1 MDPRGYVSLDVPS
14 SSSFQDSPVRSNN
27 IWRKWN
33 KLSRLQKST
42 LYLLVTIIVFIF
54 IFTHQ
59 QEKRGHHVIETNEKK
74 ISDLQHI
81 ADGGGGHQWPPLF
94 QKGLQDE
101 PSVVDKTSLARD
113 NEVQNAAEEDGDNV
127 SGDGREEDDF
137 VDGGDSNQAK
147 EEDVEVVK
155 VKSGAII
162 DFKGP
167 QNERQRA
174 VVSAF
179 KHAWQGYRKYAWG
192 KDHLKPISKTHQTW
206 FDLGLT
212 LIDSLDT
219 MLVMGLKE
227 EFKEARDWVQ
237 QSLQFTTTKDVNLF
251 ETTIRVLGGLLSA
264 YHLTGDNLFLEKAS
278 ELGDRMMGA
287 FDSVSGIPF
296 SDVNLMSRS
305 GHAPKWSPD
314 SSTSEVT
321 TIQLEFRDLS
331 RLTGNSK
338 YENAVSR
345 VSELVHKLD
354 KDTGLVPIFINANT
368 GRFRSHSTITM
379 GARGDSYYE
388 YLLKQWLQTGKTI
401 DYLEK
406 DYLLAMTG
414 VMTKLAKRTVPNNLL
429 FIGEILAGGKE
440 FKPKMDELACF
451 LPGTMALGFK
461 NGMPESHLDFAQ
473 ELAYTCYLTF
483 ARQQTFLAPEISYF
497 NTAKGS
503 TKDFYCKPNDAH
515 YLLRP
520 ETIESLWYLY
530 YVTGNTTYQDWG
542 WQIFQGIEKYTR
554 VSGGYTTISNVRNPI
569 DTRLKDMMESF
580 FLGETLK
587 YFYLLFADSDKHEID
602 LDSWLFNTEAHLMPI
617 YDN

>member
-1 MDPRGYVSLDVPS
+1 MHNLSENMKSKGHISLEVPS
-14 SSSFQDSPVRSNN
+14 SYLESPTRSIN
-27 IWRKWN
+27 IWRRWN

-42 LYLLVTIIVFIF
+42 IYLLVTIIIFIL

-59 QEKRGHHVIETNEKK
+59 QENKTLHNIKASNEK
-74 ISDLQHI
+74 ILPI
-81 ADGGGGHQWPPLF
+81 EPGHKWPPQF
-94 QKGLQDE
+94 QKSLQDE
-101 PSVVDKTSLARD
+101 PTVLDEAKLSQD
-113 NEVQNAAEEDGDNV
+113 NEVQNAAEE
-127 SGDGREEDDF
+127 EDKDIDDKGEQDF
-137 VDGGDSNQAK
+137 VDDGDSNQAK
-147 EEDVEVVK
+147 EDDFEASAVK
-155 VKSGAII
+155 DIGLKFNGA
-162 DFKGP
+162 

-174 VVSAF
+174 VTSAF
-179 KHAWQGYRKYAWG
+179 KHAWQNYRKYAWG
-192 KDHLKPISKTHQTW
+192 KDHLKPLSKTFETW

-212 LIDSLDT
+212 IIDSLDT
-219 MLVMGLKE
+219 MIVMGLTE
-227 EFKEARDWVQ
+227 EFEEARDWVKQ
-237 QSLQFTTTKDVNLF
+237 NLLFSTNKDVNLF

-264 YHLTGDNLFLEKAS
+264 YHLSDEKIFLDKAT

-287 FDSVSGIPF
+287 FDSISGIPF
-296 SDVNLMSRS
+296 SDVNLQSRS

-338 YENAVSR
+338 YEDAISKVS
-345 VSELVHKLD
+345 SLVHKLE

-368 GRFRSHSTITM
+368 GKFRSHSTITM

-401 DYLEK
+401 DYLKE
-406 DYLLAMTG
+406 DYELAMTG
-414 VMTKLAKRTVPNNLL
+414 VMTKMAKRTVPNNLL

-451 LPGTMALGFK
+451 LPGTMALGVK
-461 NGMPESHLDFAQ
+461 NGMPPGHLDFAQ
-473 ELAYTCYLTF
+473 ELAYTCFLTF
-483 ARQQTFLAPEISYF
+483 ARQPTFLAPEISYF
-497 NTAKGS
+497 NTARGS
-503 TKDFYCKPNDAH
+503 TKDFFCKPNDSH

-530 YVTGNTTYQDWG
+530 YITGNKTYQDWG

-554 VSGGYTTISNVRNPI
+554 VAGGYTTISNVRNPI
-569 DTRLKDMMESF
+569 DTRPKDKMETF

-587 YFYLLFADSDKHEID
+587 YLYLLFADQHEVD
-602 LDSWLFNTEAHLMPI
+602 LDKWLLNTEAHFMPI
-617 YDN
+617 YSD

>member
-1 MDPRGYVSLDVPS
+1 MHNLSENMKSKGHISLEVPS
-14 SSSFQDSPVRSNN
+14 SYLESPTRSIN
-27 IWRKWN
+27 IWRRWN

-42 LYLLVTIIVFIF
+42 IYLLVTIIIFIL

-59 QEKRGHHVIETNEKK
+59 QENKTLHNIKASNEK
-74 ISDLQHI
+74 ILPI
-81 ADGGGGHQWPPLF
+81 EPGHKWPPQF
-94 QKGLQDE
+94 QKSLQDE
-101 PSVVDKTSLARD
+101 PTVLDEAKLSQD
-113 NEVQNAAEEDGDNV
+113 NEVQNAAEE
-127 SGDGREEDDF
+127 EDKDIDDKGEQDF
-137 VDGGDSNQAK
+137 VDDGDSNQAK
-147 EEDVEVVK
+147 EDDFEASAVK
-155 VKSGAII
+155 DIGLKFNGA
-162 DFKGP
+162 

-174 VVSAF
+174 VTSAF
-179 KHAWQGYRKYAWG
+179 KHAWQNYRKYAWG
-192 KDHLKPISKTHQTW
+192 KDHLKPLSKTFETW

-212 LIDSLDT
+212 IIDSLDT
-219 MLVMGLKE
+219 MIVMGLTE
-227 EFKEARDWVQ
+227 EFEEARDWVKQ
-237 QSLQFTTTKDVNLF
+237 NLLFSTNKDVNLF

-264 YHLTGDNLFLEKAS
+264 YHLSDEKIFLDKAT

-287 FDSVSGIPF
+287 FDSISGIPF
-296 SDVNLMSRS
+296 SDVNLQSRS

-338 YENAVSR
+338 YEDAISKVS
-345 VSELVHKLD
+345 SLVHKLE

-368 GRFRSHSTITM
+368 GKFRSHSTITM

-401 DYLEK
+401 DYLKE
-406 DYLLAMTG
+406 DYELAMTG
-414 VMTKLAKRTVPNNLL
+414 VMTKMAKRTVPNNLL

-451 LPGTMALGFK
+451 LPGTMALGVK
-461 NGMPESHLDFAQ
+461 NGMPQGHLDFAQ
-473 ELAYTCYLTF
+473 ELAYTCFLTF
-483 ARQQTFLAPEISYF
+483 ARQPTFLAPEISYF
-497 NTAKGS
+497 NTARGS
-503 TKDFYCKPNDAH
+503 TKDFFCKPNDSH

-530 YVTGNTTYQDWG
+530 YITGNKTYQDWG

-554 VSGGYTTISNVRNPI
+554 VAGGYTTISNVRNPI
-569 DTRLKDMMESF
+569 DTRPKDKMETF

-587 YFYLLFADSDKHEID
+587 YLYLLFADQHEVD
-602 LDSWLFNTEAHLMPI
+602 LDKWLLNTEAHFMPI
-617 YDN
+617 YSD

>member
-1 MDPRGYVSLDVPS
+1 MDARGYVSVEVPNGKYP
-14 SSSFQDSPVRSNN
+14 DSPIRSNN

-42 LYLLVTIIVFIF
+42 IYLLVTILIFIF

-59 QEKRGHHVIETNEKK
+59 QEKRVHYNNKDDHRAVRGSGTGHR
-74 ISDLQHI
+74 
-81 ADGGGGHQWPPLF
+81 WPPQF
-94 QKGLQDE
+94 QKNLQDSE
-101 PSVVDKTSLARD
+101 PAAGLDETRLAAD
-113 NEVQNAAEEDGDNV
+113 NEEKNAAEEEGK
-127 SGDGREEDDF
+127 DD
-137 VDGGDSNQAK
+137 DGGDVGDDEYEDGGNGSNQAK
-147 EEDVEVVK
+147 EEDVDSNSSKYKLTGEPK
-155 VKSGAII
+155 LS
-162 DFKGP
+162 FKGP

-174 VVSAF
+174 VASAF
-179 KHAWQGYRKYAWG
+179 KHAWQNYRKYAWG
-192 KDHLKPISKTHQTW
+192 RDHLKPISKTYQTW

-219 MLVMGLKE
+219 MLVMGLND
-227 EFKEARDWVQ
+227 EFQEARDWVQ
-237 QSLQFTTTKDVNLF
+237 QNLQFTTNKDVNLF

-264 YHLTGDNLFLEKAS
+264 YHLSGDKVFLDKAT

-305 GHAPKWSPD
+305 AHAPKWSPD

-345 VSELVHKLD
+345 VSELIHNLE

-368 GRFRSHSTITM
+368 GKFRSHSTITM

-388 YLLKQWLQTGKTI
+388 YLLKQWLQTGKTV

-406 DYLLAMTG
+406 DYVLAMSG
-414 VMTKLAKRTVPNNLL
+414 VMTKLAKRTQPNNLL

-451 LPGTMALGFK
+451 LPGTMALGYK

-473 ELAYTCYLTF
+473 EVAYTCFLTF
-483 ARQQTFLAPEISYF
+483 ARQPTFLAPEISYF

-503 TKDFYCKPNDAH
+503 TKDFYCKPNDSH

-530 YVTGNTTYQDWG
+530 YITGNTTYQDWG

-569 DTRLKDMMESF
+569 DTRPKDMMESF

-587 YFYLLFADSDKHEID
+587 YLYLLFADEHEID
-602 LDSWLFNTEAHLMPI
+602 LDKWLLNTEAHLLPM